1 MDTFSQCGRPTWS
14 SEIWMDAYGHGR
26 RRVDYPPSMAYFLQ
40 TCTRFLLRV
49 RAIVL
54 EAIYLEFMKSIRR

>member
-1 MDTFSQCGRPTWS
+1 
-14 SEIWMDAYGHGR
+14 MDAYGHGR
-26 RRVDYPPSMAYFLQ
+26 RKVDYPPSMAYFLQ
-40 TCTRFLLRV
+40 TCTRFLSRV